1 MNHNI
6 LKFMGNIIGKVKK
19 NPRHMVPKDKSKAQE
34 DKVWVGTLGFQ
45 RPLEGP
51 AI

>member
-1 MNHNI
+1 
-6 LKFMGNIIGKVKK
+6 
-19 NPRHMVPKDKSKAQE
+19 MVPKDKSKAQE
-34 DKVWVGTLGFQ
+34 DQVWVGTLGFQ